1 MCKEYGCKFS
11 GWFLRCERWKITLGG
26 TDIAPIDSVAMM
38 KDFSVVFQNVVLF
51 NNTVMENI
59 RIGRK
64 DATDEDVPLTEVLLQ
79 RAEHM
84 MK

>member
-1 MCKEYGCKFS
+1 MHS
-11 GWFLRCERWKITLGG
+11 MLRMVRLNGNNLLMEQH
-26 TDIAPIDSVAMM
+26 

-84 MK
+84 MN

>member
-1 MCKEYGCKFS
+1 MNG
-11 GWFLRCERWKITLGG
+11 GKITLGG
-26 TDIAPIDSVAMM
+26 TDIAQVDSVAMM

-84 MK
+84 MNWWKRTDFMQDW

>member
-1 MCKEYGCKFS
+1 MNGE
-11 GWFLRCERWKITLGG
+11 KITLGG
-26 TDIAPIDSVAMM
+26 TDIAQVDSVAMM

-84 MK
+84 MN